1 MSLIEVVT
9 PLHKTT
15 PRNYLTRAMDD
26 KPHCMEVAKKYGKDY
41 WDGDRRYG
49 YGGYKYIPDRWKPP
63 AQALIDRYKLRGR
76 VRILDIGCGKGY
88 QLYELK
94 RLLPAAEVTGVD
106 ISDYA
111 ITHCHPALL
120 DDIVLDKAE
129 DLHPYI
135 PDDHF
140 DLVMSNGCLHNLEPA
155 DLKIAIREI
164 ERIGQNKYINVE
176 SWRNDHEQHNMMMW
190 ALTAQAFYSKRAWEE
205 DIFKAEG
212 YTGDWEFI
220 YFE

>member
-1 MSLIEVVT
+1 MLIDIVST
-9 PLHKTT
+9 LHKSTK
-15 PRNYLTRAMDD
+15 RDYIGRVMDD
-26 KPHCMEVAKKYGKDY
+26 KPHCMEVAKRYGLDY

-76 VRILDIGCGKGY
+76 CRILDIGCGKGY

-94 RLLPAAEVTGVD
+94 RLLPDAEVIGCD
-106 ISDYA
+106 ISGYA
-111 ITHCHPALL
+111 ITHCHPALR
-120 DDIVLDKAE
+120 DNIMFGKAQARYHF
-129 DLHPYI
+129 D
-135 PDDHF
+135 DDHF

-205 DIFKAEG
+205 DILKAEG